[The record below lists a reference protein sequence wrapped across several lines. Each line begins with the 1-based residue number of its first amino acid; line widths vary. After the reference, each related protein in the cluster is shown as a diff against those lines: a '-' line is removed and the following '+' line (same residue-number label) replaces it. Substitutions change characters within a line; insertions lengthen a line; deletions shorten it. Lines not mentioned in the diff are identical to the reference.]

1 MKLTIAPI
9 QNMYKLID
17 SYKQQLEIL
26 YNDTEEEKRKN
37 LMKIWNELLQKSN
50 SKFNVIRED
59 ESTIKNQLIQ
69 NIVTLKKEI
78 ENFKIE

>member
-17 SYKQQLEIL
+17 SYKQQLEIS